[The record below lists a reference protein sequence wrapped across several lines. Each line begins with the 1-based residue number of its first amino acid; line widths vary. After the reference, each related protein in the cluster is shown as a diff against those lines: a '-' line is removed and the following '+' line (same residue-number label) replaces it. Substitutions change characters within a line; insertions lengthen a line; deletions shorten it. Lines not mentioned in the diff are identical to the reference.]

1 MNPFNKKTLTDSGV
15 LSAGAFAGAFASKVA
30 ASKLDKVLEKPLL
43 RHGAL
48 AVVGIALAAF
58 SNPKDV
64 PGKLMQGAGAGI
76 AATQLTEVLK
86 NVMTQSGKKPME
98 DGILKTGLSA
108 PETSYVYVDSTP
120 EYYPYEN
127 VPEKQPT
134 AFLSAPEMFSEV

>member
-1 MNPFNKKTLTDSGV
+1 MNINKKTLTDSGV
-15 LSAGAFAGAFASKVA
+15 LSAGALVGSFASKVA
-30 ASKLDKVLEKPLL
+30 ASKLDTTLKKPLL

-48 AVVGIALAAF
+48 AALGLALVAF

-64 PGKLMQGAGAGI
+64 PGKLMQGAGAGM
-76 AATQLTEVLK
+76 AATQLSEVIK
-86 NVMTQSGKKPME
+86 EIITQGGKKPME

-127 VPEKQPT
+127 VPEEKQPT